1 MLAMIEANL
10 FPALVLLS
18 AAASLGAS
26 GLQSS
31 GSQQPPARPAYHRQ
45 PGVGLKEIR
54 VDERC
59 RILPKE
65 PAGFKGKPKTRKD
78 SEVCHLES
86 QHTSNHIEKTVVDGA
101 PVRSSVTIEEQEFVL
116 QDVMDEPVTFV
127 VEQPV
132 GQDWQVD
139 SDPQPTNMV
148 GNIAEFRVIAQPG
161 ETVRLHVGLRH
172 AKTKMQKEKSASSV
186 ASTASPGI

>member
-10 FPALVLLS
+10 FPVLVVLCT
-18 AAASLGAS
+18 AASLGAS

-31 GSQQPPARPAYHRQ
+31 GAQQAPARPAYHRQ

-59 RILPKE
+59 RILLDE
-65 PAGFKGKPKTRKD
+65 PAGFKGKAKGRKD
-78 SEVCHLES
+78 ETICHLES
-86 QHTSNHIEKTVVDGA
+86 QHTSNHIEKTVVDGVPA
-101 PVRSSVTIEEQEFVL
+101 RSSVTIEEQEFVL
-116 QDVMDEPVTFV
+116 QDVTDEPVTFV

-132 GQDWQVD
+132 GQDWQID
-139 SDPQPTNMV
+139 SDPQPTKMV

-161 ETVRLHVGLRH
+161 EVVRLHVGLRH
-172 AKTKMQKEKSASSV
+172 AKTKMLKEKSSASV
-186 ASTASPGI
+186 ASTTSPGI